1 MKLQRLLSLTR
12 KAIDEFS
19 MIEEGDRIAVG
30 ISGGKD
36 SLTLLYALG
45 ELKKFYP
52 KHFTVEALTVSLGYE
67 NFDLSG
73 VQALCEKLEVPY
85 TVVDTEIAKI
95 LFEELHEEHPCSLC
109 ARLRKGA
116 FNQKAMELGCNK
128 IAYAHHKN
136 DVVETFLMSLILEG
150 RIHTFSPVTYLER
163 TGLTLVRPLIYVTE
177 PEVKGFR
184 YRYNLP
190 VVENPCPVDG
200 YTNRQYA
207 KNLIASMNHE
217 HPGALER
224 MFTAILNGDLP
235 DWKERIP
242 TDRQGRPRSF
252 FSNCSK

>member
-30 ISGGKD
+30 VSGGKD
-36 SLTLLYALG
+36 SLTLLYARG

-52 KHFTVEALTVSLGYE
+52 KRFTVEALTVSLGYE

-73 VQALCEKLEVPY
+73 VQELCEKLEIPY
-85 TVVDTEIAKI
+85 TVVNTEIAKI

-150 RIHTFSPVTYLER
+150 RIHTFSPVTHLAR
-163 TGLTLVRPLIYVTE
+163 TGLTLIRVTE

-184 YRYNLP
+184 YRYDLP

-207 KNLIASMNHE
+207 KNLIASMNQE

>member
-128 IAYAHHKN
+128 IAYN
-136 DVVETFLMSLILEG
+136 GTCF
-150 RIHTFSPVTYLER
+150 RISIWSR
-163 TGLTLVRPLIYVTE
+163 IY
-177 PEVKGFR
+177 
-184 YRYNLP
+184 N
-190 VVENPCPVDG
+190 
-200 YTNRQYA
+200 
-207 KNLIASMNHE
+207 S
-217 HPGALER
+217 
-224 MFTAILNGDLP
+224 
-235 DWKERIP
+235 
-242 TDRQGRPRSF
+242 
-252 FSNCSK
+252 

>member
-1 MKLQRLLSLTR
+1 MRLQQVLSYVR
-12 KAIDEFS
+12 KAVDDYH
-19 MIEEGDRIAVG
+19 MIEEGDKIAVG

-52 KHFTVEALTVSLGYE
+52 KRFTVEALTVSLGYE

-73 VQALCEKLEVPY
+73 VQELCEKLEIPY

-150 RIHTFSPVTYLER
+150 RIHTFSPVTHLER
-163 TGLTLVRPLIYVTE
+163 TGLTLIRPLIYVTE

-184 YRYNLP
+184 YRYDLP

-207 KNLIASMNHE
+207 KNLIASMNQE